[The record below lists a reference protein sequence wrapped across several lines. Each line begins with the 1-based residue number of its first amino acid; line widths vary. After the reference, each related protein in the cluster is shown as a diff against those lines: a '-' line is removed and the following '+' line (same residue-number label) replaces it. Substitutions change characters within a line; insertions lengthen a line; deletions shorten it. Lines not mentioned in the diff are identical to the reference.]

1 MLPLCL
7 GQRMQSGQLQRR
19 EFVMLIGGAA
29 YAWPLAAHAQQPA
42 DMRRI
47 GVLSA
52 FGENDPETQRNLV
65 AFREALAKR
74 GWTDGRNVKIDYR
87 WGDADPARIRAQA
100 TELVGLRPDVI
111 LVSTALALQPVRQ
124 VTNSIPIVFTQIVD
138 AVSAGL
144 VSSLAHPGGN
154 VTGFTVAESSMFG
167 KLLEVLKELAPDV
180 TRVAVVLHPDQA
192 PQAEMLRA
200 IEVAAPSFRVQ
211 LAVVRA
217 RSAAEIEQSIDQFAA
232 APDGGLIVLPNPVTI
247 GNRQLIIAMAS
258 RRRLPAAYAYR
269 FFVAEGGLISYGIDI
284 DEQYRQAA
292 SYVNRILRGEKP
304 ADLPVQQPTKF
315 ELVVN
320 LKTANALGLN
330 VPPMLL
336 GRADEVIE

>member
-29 YAWPLAAHAQQPA
+29 CAWPLAAHAQQPA

-167 KLLEVLKELAPDV
+167 KLLEVIKELAPDV

-232 APDGGLIVLPNPVTI
+232 APT
-247 GNRQLIIAMAS
+247 
-258 RRRLPAAYAYR
+258 AA
-269 FFVAEGGLISYGIDI
+269 
-284 DEQYRQAA
+284 
-292 SYVNRILRGEKP
+292 
-304 ADLPVQQPTKF
+304 
-315 ELVVN
+315 
-320 LKTANALGLN
+320 
-330 VPPMLL
+330 
-336 GRADEVIE
+336 